1 MGLIKSKG
9 NMYDFVD
16 FTWNPIKGKCE
27 YDCKYCY
34 MKKWRHLKPP
44 RLVEKEFYEF
54 TADMNKY
61 GEGQYIFVGSSID
74 MFAPGIPDEWILK
87 VLKFC
92 GLYKNEYLFQSKNPI
107 RFLDFKLDF
116 PPDTMFGTTIESN
129 RDYPELS
136 KAPKIIDRVDAM
148 ISLACE
154 DFKTMV
160 TIEPVLDF
168 DVDTMA
174 LIINNMEP
182 TWTNLGADS
191 CGHKL
196 PEPSKEKL
204 LELIDRIDIRQK
216 KNLKRLLK

>member
-1 MGLIKSKG
+1 
-9 NMYDFVD
+9 MYEFVD
-16 FTWNPIKGKCE
+16 DTINPVCGACSHK
-27 YDCKYCY
+27 CKYCY
-34 MKKWRHLKPP
+34 VEKMKKKFPVIKEKYSGEI
-44 RLVEKEFYEF
+44 RLDK
-54 TADMNKY
+54 
-61 GEGQYIFVGSSID
+61 
-74 MFAPGIPDEWILK
+74 K
-87 VLKFC
+87 VLKKNLKS
-92 GLYKNEYLFQSKNPI
+92 GLFYFIVSMGDLFAENVPESIISEVLWWLKKHPDNTYLFQSKNPV
-107 RFLDFKLDF
+107 RFLDFKYDF
-116 PPDTMFGTTIESN
+116 PDNTIFGTTIESN

-182 TWTNLGADS
+182 KWTNLGADS
-191 CGHKL
+191 GGHKL

-216 KNLKRLLK
+216 KNLKRLLN